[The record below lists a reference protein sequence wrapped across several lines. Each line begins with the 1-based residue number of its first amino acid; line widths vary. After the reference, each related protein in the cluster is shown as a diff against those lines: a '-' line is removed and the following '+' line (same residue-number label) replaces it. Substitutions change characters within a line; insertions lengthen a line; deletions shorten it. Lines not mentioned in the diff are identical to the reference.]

1 MTLPNVNVTELDG
14 ALGVLPPS
22 SGKLLAVVGP
32 ATSGPFDTPSTF
44 ARAKA
49 LIDAFGAGPAVE
61 AAAYAI
67 DRTGK
72 PVVFV
77 RTKTTTDGI
86 AEDDDLDHSG
96 VTGTSVPSVDETTN
110 PIDDFDLVIEILTG
124 GTIGTDGI
132 IYRYSL
138 DGGRTWSAATALG
151 TATEIVVPGSGG
163 VTIDFAAG
171 TLVAGDTMSLPLV
184 APAWSNSDLTDALTA
199 LGESA
204 ASWEV
209 VHIVGPMTASAL
221 GVVDG
226 LIATLAARGKYRW
239 WIGNTRRVDVGETE
253 AAFLTAMSTAF
264 GSAATVAGAIGAGD
278 AIITSALSGRS
289 YRRPIAFAYAARQ
302 AAVSEEINVAD
313 VNLGP
318 LPGVLLVDDLGRP
331 IAHDEALN
339 PGLDDAR
346 FVTLRTWEGIQGVY
360 VTRPRLLAPSGSDFE
375 IAPYRRV
382 INIAKEALRLYLIRR
397 LHRPIRVSRT
407 TGLIL
412 ERDARDIEIGGLAVL
427 RALLGAQPKA
437 SDWEF
442 VVSRTDNLLSTKTL
456 TVTGRII
463 PLGYPEF
470 IDFELGLANPAVESV

>member
-1 MTLPNVNVTELDG
+1 M
-14 ALGVLPPS
+14 
-22 SGKLLAVVGP
+22 
-32 ATSGPFDTPSTF
+32 
-44 ARAKA
+44 
-49 LIDAFGAGPAVE
+49 
-61 AAAYAI
+61 
-67 DRTGK
+67 
-72 PVVFV
+72 
-77 RTKTTTDGI
+77 
-86 AEDDDLDHSG
+86 
-96 VTGTSVPSVDETTN
+96 
-110 PIDDFDLVIEILTG
+110 
-124 GTIGTDGI
+124 
-132 IYRYSL
+132 
-138 DGGRTWSAATALG
+138 
-151 TATEIVVPGSGG
+151 
-163 VTIDFAAG
+163 
-171 TLVAGDTMSLPLV
+171 
-184 APAWSNSDLTDALTA
+184 
-199 LGESA
+199 
-204 ASWEV
+204 
-209 VHIVGPMTASAL
+209 
-221 GVVDG
+221 
-226 LIATLAARGKYRW
+226 
-239 WIGNTRRVDVGETE
+239 
-253 AAFLTAMSTAF
+253 
-264 GSAATVAGAIGAGD
+264 
-278 AIITSALSGRS
+278 
-289 YRRPIAFAYAARQ
+289 
-302 AAVSEEINVAD
+302 SEEINVAD